1 MKISRFDR
9 LTTLAA
15 RESRK
20 HPKRGATLASR
31 IRAFRHTLESAAWR
45 NPADAKRD
53 FGSADPVGGNRIVFD
68 LCSNSYRVV
77 ALVNYQIGVAEIR
90 LAGTHED
97 YDKIDATSV

>member
-20 HPKRGATLASR
+20 HSKRGATLTAR
-31 IRAFRHTLESAAWR
+31 IGAFRQIMEGASWKKPT
-45 NPADAKRD
+45 DAKKD
-53 FGSADPVGGNRIVFD
+53 FGTADPVGGNRIVFD
-68 LCSNSYRVV
+68 LCGNSYRVV
-77 ALVNYQIGVAEIR
+77 AVINYQIGVGEIR
-90 LAGTHED
+90 FAGTHEE